1 MTIKENPMNREKV
14 KIELTKSELYSI
26 CFSIAWAEGFIRGAT
41 GEDSRLGN
49 LRDFRFKLQR
59 LMSL

>member
-1 MTIKENPMNREKV
+1 MKIKEKV